1 MNRELSRFGRFG
13 LALSAVAALLL
24 LGTTVAAAKPD
35 AKQTKVNVYVD
46 MLNNWSSYVYKS
58 RGQYGDT
65 VDMAAGPTCKERN
78 LRGPSSI
85 GPTAKKTFA
94 AYQKAL
100 AKKPKLP
107 VDAAAKEMAA
117 VLIELWEPSNEA
129 SEYYFKRKFKDDD
142 CKRGQELHGQLVA
155 LWERYAVADREV
167 RAFVEQFNDER
178 QIKEV
183 AKTKKKYGP
192 RLRYHYEQL
201 LIDGKAL
208 IRVADGELRN
218 ETPDLDG
225 IRTALATFTATLEST
240 EALVA
245 KDRDNKKVYND
256 LYQGGYTQFVKHA
269 TWFREAVEKSIKTV
283 EAPAMKPGRGGKPDQ
298 PDKQRPE
305 KIEKGRTQTVDAYN
319 RMIDAA
325 NKVRLSKAI
334 K

>member
-1 MNRELSRFGRFG
+1 MRRVVSPLG
-13 LALSAVAALLL
+13 LALSVVAGLLL
-24 LGTTVAAAKPD
+24 ASSVAGAKPD
-35 AKQTKVNVYVD
+35 AKQAKVNVYVD

-58 RGQYGDT
+58 RGQYAEA
-65 VDMAAGPTCKERN
+65 VDLAAGPTCQERN

-94 AYQKAL
+94 DYQKAL
-100 AKKPKLP
+100 AKKPSLP

-129 SEYYFKRKFKDDD
+129 SEYYFKRKFKDDG
-142 CKRGQELHGQLVA
+142 CKRGQELHAQLVA

-178 QIKEV
+178 QLAEI

-192 RLRYHYEQL
+192 KLRYHYEQL
-201 LIDGKAL
+201 LLDGKTL

-218 ETPDLDG
+218 ETPNLDG
-225 IRTALATFTATLEST
+225 IRAALATFVATLDAT
-240 EALVA
+240 EALIA
-245 KDRDNKKVYND
+245 KDRDNPKVYND
-256 LYQGGYTQFVKHA
+256 LYQGGYTQFVRHA
-269 TWFREAVEKSIKTV
+269 TWFREAVERSIKTV
-283 EAPAMKPGRGGKPDQ
+283 EAPAMKPGGRGKPDQ

-305 KIEKGRTQTVDAYN
+305 KIEKDRIQTVEAYN

-325 NKVRLSKAI
+325 NKVRLSTAI